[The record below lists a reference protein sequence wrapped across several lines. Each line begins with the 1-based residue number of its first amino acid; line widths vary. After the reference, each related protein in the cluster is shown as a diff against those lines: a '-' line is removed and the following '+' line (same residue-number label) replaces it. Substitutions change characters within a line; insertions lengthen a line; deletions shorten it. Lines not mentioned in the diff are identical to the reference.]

1 MEKTTTAAVRSRK
14 RAAAVA
20 KQKKCFN
27 KFILSLS
34 RSAATS
40 LAPAA
45 HFCYHA
51 RSQSKSEEGRE
62 SAVDEKKGEPF
73 FRLRESDKK
82 TFSTL
87 CFLISTLDSLLLL
100 LFCIFFFFFSK
111 RVHVELDRPPLPS
124 SSSTSVPVP
133 LSVAR
138 QGRVEPERA

>member
-87 CFLISTLDSLLLL
+87 CFSTLDSLLLL

-133 LSVAR
+133 LCVAR